1 MSNLNQML
9 KQAQE
14 MQAKMEQM
22 QASLE
27 DLEIEGQAGGGLVKI
42 TLNGKGVLK
51 GVEIDP
57 SLLVAAEKEV
67 LEDLIIAAHNEAKEK
82 VEQKTK
88 DEMANL
94 TGGLSLPPGMK
105 LPF

>member
-1 MSNLNQML
+1 MSNLSQML

-14 MQAKMEQM
+14 MQAKMEEM
-22 QASLE
+22 QAALE
-27 DLEIEGQAGGGLVKI
+27 DLEVEGQAGGGLVKV
-42 TLNGKGVLK
+42 TLNGKGALK

-57 SLLVAAEKEV
+57 SLMIAEEKEV
-67 LEDLIIAAHNEAKEK
+67 LEDLIIAAHNQAKEK

-88 DEMANL
+88 DEMAAL